1 MTSDT
6 VQDLEGL
13 KAIGKVVG
21 HTIAEMKKVTPGMT
35 TAGWILLELK
45 FWKASERPQPRR

>member
-21 HTIAEMKKVTPGMT
+21 HTIAEMKK
-35 TAGWILLELK
+35 K
-45 FWKASERPQPRR
+45 